1 MFGCLMSLM
10 IFYFDACCYP
20 LFLPGKLGGIS
31 YAEYSQETETAESRS
46 NRGWMISFE
55 KGEYVEEWCTA
66 RSWEIEIFTE

>member
-1 MFGCLMSLM
+1 MSLM

-46 NRGWMISFE
+46 NRG
-55 KGEYVEEWCTA
+55 
-66 RSWEIEIFTE
+66 